1 MTDPSSIDKIK
12 NSDRAESPESATIG
26 LPAPQS
32 HDNLPV
38 DPVDKT
44 VISKSLVEAADAFA
58 RPPTVA
64 ELAQVLIGQE
74 LDHYILDAIIG
85 GGGMGAVFRG
95 HDKLLDRTVAV
106 KVIPAARRDADT
118 LRRFRIEAQSAA
130 KLDNPNIARVYN
142 FGESE
147 NWNYIVFEFVEGTNL
162 RDLVSTQGPLSV
174 DDAVYYIRQVAEA
187 LDHASSRNIVHR
199 DIKPSNVLVTPSG
212 IIKVVDMGL
221 ARMTALESSH
231 DITASG
237 VTLGTFDYVS
247 PEQAKDPRDADVRSD
262 LYSLGCTFYFILTGR
277 PPFPDGTA
285 VQKLF
290 KHTSEMPDDP
300 RHFRDDLSPEL
311 VAILIKL
318 VAKEPTDR
326 YQSAQELIGDLQL
339 LAEIEQLPRS
349 RTWVGNAPLVNR
361 FSRKT
366 GLENAFPWLVSLTAV
381 IVVAVI
387 MFVVQDWNDDYS
399 LPPIVGLNAKD
410 LVTISDPK
418 ATGPDSSDNSSTT
431 MPLTNVATSNENK
444 DGNGP
449 SDNRKNSTSSIES
462 QSDLETD
469 SISTGDFPTK
479 LDDESVKKSV
489 ATASSVEPT
498 PRSANKTVLFVI
510 PDTSDQTAYDP
521 KFVFNTLER
530 AIEVANLTPTIQEI
544 QLCSSS
550 IESNSVRLERDGI
563 KVTAGVG
570 FQPKILWRAR
580 TDDVSE
586 TSWLD
591 IQNHDVEFRGVHFLW
606 TVPSTANFT
615 LGKNFFRAQ
624 SSGRLRLSDCTITVD
639 SFGPMPTVCVLE
651 IAHTAAEQNADS
663 IELSEPFQLR
673 IENTIVRGQCDFLRM
688 PETVRSEINWKNGL
702 LCISGSMLD
711 LHGTSIRHRSLPTAR
726 VYLDRV
732 TAVCGQHF
740 AQIRLSEV
748 RPFKISLLRI
758 ATNSAFWCGKD
769 RALVSTQGLA
779 DPTEIQKM
787 IDLRGNDN
795 AYDRGIRCAIE
806 TVSITGETVSLD
818 FDDLGNSSLAEPGIE
833 TSIRWVQPIAK
844 EFNFAEQLPSFF
856 RQRPGEFLPGFIEE
870 KLPAIPTQTD

>member
-1 MTDPSSIDKIK
+1 MTDPSSIVDTKNPDLIK
-12 NSDRAESPESATIG
+12 DPETASVGMPTSSPHE
-26 LPAPQS
+26 
-32 HDNLPV
+32 NLPV
-38 DPVDKT
+38 DPVEKT
-44 VISKSLVEAADAFA
+44 VISKSLIDAADAFV

-106 KVIPAARRDADT
+106 KVIPATRRDPDT

-311 VAILIKL
+311 VAILFKL
-318 VAKEPTDR
+318 IAKKPADR

-349 RTWVGNAPLVNR
+349 RTWIGNAPLVTR

-366 GLENAFPWLVSLTAV
+366 TLEMALPWLAAFACL
-381 IVVAVI
+381 IVVATI
-387 MFVVQDWNDDYS
+387 LFLIQDWSDDYS
-399 LPPIVGLNAKD
+399 LPPIIGLNSKD
-410 LVTISDPK
+410 LVAVSEPNTAESE
-418 ATGPDSSDNSSTT
+418 
-431 MPLTNVATSNENK
+431 TSNNADQSMNAESKNEN
-444 DGNGP
+444 NEALTSP
-449 SDNRKNSTSSIES
+449 DNAKNPTNLVDS
-462 QSDLETD
+462 QSDPEID
-469 SISTGDFPTK
+469 AISTGDIPSRSDRDSRPQPAVTVSSN
-479 LDDESVKKSV
+479 ESSNR
-489 ATASSVEPT
+489 TID
-498 PRSANKTVLFVI
+498 KTTVFVI
-510 PDTSDQTAYDP
+510 PDVNDQKAYDA
-521 KFVFNTLER
+521 KWVYTTLQD
-530 AIEVANLTPTIQEI
+530 AIDASNANPVIEEI
-544 QLCSSS
+544 QLCSNRIDTDS
-550 IESNSVRLERDGI
+550 IRLDKRGI
-563 KVTAGVG
+563 KVSAGLG
-570 FQPKILWRAR
+570 FHPQIVWRPNAE
-580 TDDVSE
+580 V
-586 TSWLD
+586 TSDPCWLD
-591 IQNHDVEFRGVHFLW
+591 IQQNEVEFRGIHFVW
-606 TVPSTANFT
+606 TAESTANST
-615 LGKNFFRAQ
+615 QPGSSFFR
-624 SSGRLRLSDCTITVD
+624 SHTSGRLRLSDCTITIESASSTPIVSVIQVANMRD
-639 SFGPMPTVCVLE
+639 GTDPES
-651 IAHTAAEQNADS
+651 AD
-663 IELSEPFQLR
+663 LSEPFQLR
-673 IENTIVRGQCDFLRM
+673 MENTIVRGQCDFIRM
-688 PETVRSEINWKNGL
+688 PETVRSEINWKNGF
-702 LCISGSMLD
+702 LCVSGSMLD
-711 LHGTSIRHRSLPTAR
+711 LHGTAVRHRSLPTTR
-726 VYLDRV
+726 ITLDRV
-732 TAVCGQHF
+732 TVVCGQHF
-740 AQIRLSEV
+740 AQLRLSEE
-748 RPFKISLLRI
+748 RPFKISLIRT
-758 ATNSAFWCGKD
+758 ATNSAFWCSKD
-769 RALVSTQGLA
+769 HALISAQGVVDA
-779 DPTEIQKM
+779 PEVQKM
-787 IDLRGNDN
+787 IDLRGNEN

-806 TVSITGETVSLD
+806 TVTPAGEITSLD
-818 FDDLGNSSLAEPGIE
+818 FNDLSMSSLPESGIE
-833 TSIRWVQPIAK
+833 TNIRWVQPIAK
-844 EFNFAEQLPSFF
+844 EFQFAEQLPSQF
-856 RQRPGEFLPGFIEE
+856 RQRVGEFMPGFVED
-870 KLPAIPTQTD
+870 KLPTVPSGNY